1 MRKRTWLISL
11 ILIAAVSLAGC
22 FLQLTIAVREATT
35 LSEEIELIIDA
46 IRTQAT
52 VAVCQTDPFFSP
64 GFRRCTY
71 VIDGNAVT
79 STTTLLSEGGIAG
92 AVLDPLVLELPA
104 GATNIVGTFAGG
116 GLSGNLVVYPNL
128 SFVPIDDT
136 RTLTPGP
143 GKQLV
148 IVDLPA
154 NAPVTGVTYDYE
166 LRFSQLLPP
175 GSAPT
180 EVKALLAARVRV
192 GPKTFYPPLLPCV
205 TSFAA
210 APSIQLASSSAPLS
224 ISLPGNVSPCNNAPF
239 AFFRAHRACD
249 LDNDL
254 DVDTSDINL
263 VMAIRNQPA
272 AAGDPRDVNADA
284 VVNANDARVCTL
296 QCTRARCAS

>member
-1 MRKRTWLISL
+1 MRKRIRLISL
-11 ILIAAVSLAGC
+11 VSLAALPAAGC

-35 LSEEIELIIDA
+35 LSEEIDLVIDA

-71 VIDGNAVT
+71 VIDGEPVT

-92 AVLDPLVLELPA
+92 AVLDPVILELPA
-104 GATNIVGTFAGG
+104 GVTNITGTFAGG
-116 GLSGNLVVYPNL
+116 GLSGNLIVYPSL

-143 GKQLV
+143 GKQLA

-154 NAPVTGVTYDYE
+154 NAPVDGVTYDYE
-166 LRFSQLLPP
+166 LRFSQLLPR
-175 GSAPT
+175 GGAPT

-210 APSIQLASSSAPLS
+210 APSIQLASSSAPQG
-224 ISLPGNVSPCNNAPF
+224 IAFPGNVAPCNNAPF
-239 AFFRAHRACD
+239 AFFRAHRGCD

-254 DVDTSDINL
+254 DVDTGDINL
-263 VMAIRNQPA
+263 IMAVRNQTA

-284 VVNANDARVCTL
+284 LINANDARVCTL